1 MPPAANVTDVQG
13 IVDHAASQ
21 SDRWLFVALLLVGGL
36 AFFFAA
42 KWLAGQYQ
50 QMLGQWRNDMAA
62 MAKQLAELHTNNQ
75 QQMATLHVE
84 RVKAADA
91 YAGQLREIQ
100 REQAENAR
108 DMARIY
114 SDALVKN
121 AEVMGGVQ
129 TTLRDLQNSCA
140 IARAN
145 LSTGGFSP
153 PRRGGD
159 ASGGV
164 SPAHHHPT
172 D

>member
-1 MPPAANVTDVQG
+1 MTPPAATAADAQG
-13 IVDHAASQ
+13 IIDHAASQ
-21 SDRWLFVALLLVGGL
+21 SDRWLFVALLLVGGF

-42 KWLAGQYQ
+42 RWLAAQYQ
-50 QMLGQWRNDMAA
+50 SMLGQWRNDMAA
-62 MAKQLAELHTNNQ
+62 MAKQLADLHTNNQ
-75 QQMATLHVE
+75 QQMATLHGE

-91 YAGQLREIQ
+91 YAVQLREIQ

-121 AEVMGGVQ
+121 AEVMGSVQ

-140 IARAN
+140 IARN
-145 LSTGGFSP
+145 SLSGGYSP

-164 SPAHHHPT
+164 SPAPHHSP